1 MFATS
6 YGRRGCL
13 GRAAPRP
20 RGEDPGQ
27 RARGGSRCMANL
39 CSPFGKPCGVS
50 AAGSLY
56 VLRALDGIATHSG
69 MQHSKARSPGPGE
82 RAIAACSL
90 AVLAAV
96 LAGVCIRQTR
106 FDPAV
111 MMSAGVPPAAPAQA
125 MPGLLE
131 KWPAGL
137 SPMSGAEA
145 FSPGTLSDKIDGKAD
160 LYLSAGFVSLKDQ
173 RVALAG
179 GAGSWMEMLV
189 FDMGLPANAFSVY
202 SSQRRPNAA
211 DAGIADYSYEAD
223 NELCLVHGNYY
234 VELVCSDS
242 SARGGDLRSGRQ
254 LRGGVCSGPVH
265 RRGAPG
271 ARPGVRAA
279 LAGRPQPPDIRSAP
293 VIPPDPGPGPV
304 ATRREFFRRGLR
316 AGAAIAATGGL
327 GAWLWNRHPP
337 GDFGRTQASNPRKDF
352 AVRAAGPRM
361 AIATG
366 RDRAAMLRRALAAMG
381 GIERFIGRGDRVM
394 LKVNAAFATPAILGA
409 TTHPDLVAEL
419 ARLCRA
425 AGAASVIVTDNPIN
439 SPESCF
445 ELTGIGA
452 AARASGAGLFVPRQG
467 SFRAGTLPGGRL
479 IRDWPVLDEPFAGVT
494 KLIGVAPVKGHQRA
508 GASMTMKN
516 WRSEEHTS

>member
-1 MFATS
+1 
-6 YGRRGCL
+6 
-13 GRAAPRP
+13 
-20 RGEDPGQ
+20 
-27 RARGGSRCMANL
+27 
-39 CSPFGKPCGVS
+39 
-50 AAGSLY
+50 
-56 VLRALDGIATHSG
+56 
-69 MQHSKARSPGPGE
+69 
-82 RAIAACSL
+82 
-90 AVLAAV
+90 
-96 LAGVCIRQTR
+96 
-106 FDPAV
+106 
-111 MMSAGVPPAAPAQA
+111 
-125 MPGLLE
+125 
-131 KWPAGL
+131 
-137 SPMSGAEA
+137 
-145 FSPGTLSDKIDGKAD
+145 
-160 LYLSAGFVSLKDQ
+160 
-173 RVALAG
+173 
-179 GAGSWMEMLV
+179 
-189 FDMGLPANAFSVY
+189 
-202 SSQRRPNAA
+202 
-211 DAGIADYSYEAD
+211 
-223 NELCLVHGNYY
+223 
-234 VELVCSDS
+234 
-242 SARGGDLRSGRQ
+242 
-254 LRGGVCSGPVH
+254 
-265 RRGAPG
+265 
-271 ARPGVRAA
+271 
-279 LAGRPQPPDIRSAP
+279 

-337 GDFGRTQASNPRKDF
+337 GDFGRTQASDPRKDF

-516 WRSEEHTS
+516 WYGLLGGRRNQFHQDIDGIIVELAMLVKPTLVVLDGTDSMMTNGPTGGSLADLKATNTLIVATDPVAADACGATLLGKTFRDLPYLVRAGEMGLGTADFESLHPARVPAQAS